1 MEHLRGT
8 MVHYPWGTFERLHEL
23 LGSTPDGRPLAEF
36 WLGAHPLA
44 PSALESATLDTV
56 LADRPQLLGEASVAE
71 FGNQLPFLMKVL
83 SARHP
88 LSLQAHPNRAQAEEG
103 YAAEQRAGI
112 PLGAPHRTYKDPWPK
127 PEIMIALEE
136 FHSLTGFRD
145 PARTAFLFRA
155 LNAGPDVDRLMAP
168 LSARGGQ
175 AGLQEVFLEVL
186 ALGEGDR
193 HVVDAVL
200 AASVTLRA
208 EPGELGELART
219 ALELDDVFPRDPGIL
234 AALLMNRVILAP
246 GEALYIPS
254 GRMHA
259 HLRGTGIE
267 VMASSDNVLRGGLTA
282 KHIAVD
288 ELVRVV
294 DFSWGDPE
302 VLTGT
307 ETSRGIFDYP
317 THCHEFDVWRIEVD
331 APVALPEPVG
341 ARIALVTRGEV
352 TLDDGR
358 TVLELANG
366 DSVFLPADN
375 PSVTASGSGQVFL
388 ASPGLG

>member
-23 LGSTPDGRPLAEF
+23 LGTTPDGRPLAEF

-44 PSALESATLDTV
+44 PSALESATLDSV
-56 LADRPQLLGEASVAE
+56 LAARPHLLGEQSVAE
-71 FGNQLPFLMKVL
+71 FGHQLPFLMKVL

-88 LSLQAHPNRAQAEEG
+88 LSLQAHPNRLQAEEG
-103 YAAEQRAGI
+103 YAAEQRAGV
-112 PLGAPHRTYKDPWPK
+112 PLNAPHRTYKDAWPK

-145 PARTAFLFRA
+145 PARTALLFHSLR
-155 LNAGPDVDRLMAP
+155 AGPDVDHLMAP
-168 LSARGGQ
+168 LTARGGE
-175 AGLQEVFLEVL
+175 AGLQEVFLEFL
-186 ALGEGDR
+186 ALDEDR
-193 HVVDAVL
+193 RDVVDAVL
-200 AASVTLRA
+200 AAAVANRD
-208 EPGELGELART
+208 EPGELGDLART

-254 GRMHA
+254 GQMHA

-267 VMASSDNVLRGGLTA
+267 VMASSDNVLRGGLTT

-288 ELVRVV
+288 ELLRVV
-294 DFSWGDPE
+294 DFSWGEPE
-302 VLTGT
+302 ILTGT
-307 ETSRGIFDYP
+307 ETSPGIFDYP
-317 THCHEFDVWRIEVD
+317 THCHEFDVWRIEVGD
-331 APVALPEPVG
+331 PVTLPNPIG
-341 ARIALVTRGEV
+341 ARIALVTSGDV

-358 TVLELANG
+358 HTLELVSG

-375 PSVTASGSGQVFL
+375 PPVTAFGAGQVFL
-388 ASPGLG
+388 AAPGLG